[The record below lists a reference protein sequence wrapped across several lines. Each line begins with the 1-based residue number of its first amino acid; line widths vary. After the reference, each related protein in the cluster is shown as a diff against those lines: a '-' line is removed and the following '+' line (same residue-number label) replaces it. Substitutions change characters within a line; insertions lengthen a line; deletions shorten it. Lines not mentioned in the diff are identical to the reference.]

1 MKSEY
6 KENVPSDPGKDRKD
20 DEDGLTKP
28 EIDDDQ
34 RLKFSQNEPESGSET
49 VHGGTGTIASAEESL
64 LGKRSF
70 QEINEN
76 ASGGTP
82 DRPGRPSVPTPSKG
96 RVFLFQKLSPS

>member
-1 MKSEY
+1 MKSEA
-6 KENVPSDPGKDRKD
+6 KENVPSDPGKERKS
-20 DEDGLTKP
+20 DEERLTTP

-34 RLKFSQNEPESGSET
+34 RLKFRQNESWSET

-70 QEINEN
+70 TEINEN

-96 RVFLFQKLSPS
+96 RVVFPPN